1 MTRKKSVWFAA
12 TASVALAI
20 SVCCVNTQGQVGKSL
35 GLVDVNTASEKDLL
49 TFPSMTPA
57 IVKGI
62 VERRPFA
69 SIIDLN
75 AFLLS
80 QSLTPQQAA
89 EFYRKAFIHINLNT
103 ATREEIVLIPGA
115 GNRMAREFAEYRPW
129 RNFRQFDKEIGKYVG
144 PAETAR
150 LAQYGFIPI
159 NLNTA
164 SDEDILSIPGTG
176 PRMLREF
183 KEYRPYRTIEQ
194 FRKEIGKYVGPKEVA
209 RLERYVTIQ

>member
-1 MTRKKSVWFAA
+1 MNGRRSLWFAA
-12 TASVALAI
+12 TASIVLLI
-20 SVCCVNTQGQVGKSL
+20 SVGVHVHGQVGKSL
-35 GLVDVNTASEKDLL
+35 GLADANTAAEKDLL

-57 IVKGI
+57 IVKGLM
-62 VERRPFA
+62 EKRPFA
-69 SIIDLN
+69 SIVDLN

-80 QSLTPQQAA
+80 QSLTAQQAA
-89 EFYRKAFIHINLNT
+89 EFYKKAFVHINLNT
-103 ATREEIVLIPGA
+103 ATKEEIVLIPGA

-129 RNFRQFDKEIGKYVG
+129 RNFAQFDKEIGKYVG

-164 SDEDILSIPGTG
+164 SDEDILSIPGLG

-183 KEYRPYRTIEQ
+183 KEYRPYKTIEQ

-209 RLERYVTIQ
+209 RLERFVTIQ

>member
-1 MTRKKSVWFAA
+1 MNRKSLWLAA
-12 TASVALAI
+12 TASIALVVTLFAI
-20 SVCCVNTQGQVGKSL
+20 GQGQVGKSL
-35 GLVDVNTASEKDLL
+35 GLADVNTAAEKDLL

-62 VERRPFA
+62 MERRPFA
-69 SIIDLN
+69 SIVDLN

-129 RNFRQFDKEIGKYVG
+129 RNFAQFDKEIGKYVG

-164 SDEDILSIPGTG
+164 SDEDILSIPGLG

-183 KEYRPYRTIEQ
+183 KEYRPYKSIEQ